1 MAAGIAAMLAS
12 RSHNTR
18 GIAMRVYYDKDTET
32 HLIRKKRLVV
42 LGFGSQGHAHAL
54 NLRDSGV
61 EQIAVAGRPGA
72 SLNRAA
78 TEGFSVLPNAE
89 AASWADVIMLTA
101 PDEGQPE
108 IYARDLAPN
117 MRKGAALLF
126 AHGFAIHFRF
136 IEPRPDLDV
145 AMVAPKGQGHAMR
158 REYLRGG
165 GVPGLIAI
173 HQDATGSA
181 RALALSYARA
191 IGSGRAGIMETTF
204 REECESD
211 LFSEQAVLCGGLVEL
226 VRAGFE
232 TLVEAGYA
240 PEISY
245 FECLHEL
252 KLIVDRIYESGI
264 ACMNLAISNTAE
276 YGEYVNGPR
285 IVNEQTRAE
294 MKRILEDIQSGEF
307 ARAWMTEN
315 RAGLPFMKEMR
326 ARSAAHPIEAVGE
339 RLRAM
344 MPWLKNAG

>member
-1 MAAGIAAMLAS
+1 
-12 RSHNTR
+12 
-18 GIAMRVYYDKDTET
+18 MRVYYDKDIDTG
-32 HLIRKKRLVV
+32 LVRGKRVAV

-61 EQIAVAGRPGA
+61 GEIAVAGRPGA
-72 SLNRAA
+72 SLNRAV
-78 TEGFSVLPNAE
+78 TEGFSVLTNAE
-89 AASWADVIMLTA
+89 AAVWADVVMLTA
-101 PDEGQPE
+101 PDETQPE

-117 MRKGAALLF
+117 MKEGAALLF
-126 AHGFAIHFRF
+126 AHGFAIHFGF
-136 IEPRPDLDV
+136 VEPRPDLDV

-173 HQDATGSA
+173 DQDATGNA
-181 RALALSYARA
+181 RALALSYASA
-191 IGSGRAGIMETTF
+191 IGCGRAGIMETSF

-232 TLVEAGYA
+232 TLVAAGYT

-252 KLIVDRIYESGI
+252 KLIVDRMYESGI
-264 ACMNLAISNTAE
+264 ARMNLAISNTAE
-276 YGEYVNGPR
+276 YGEYVSGPR
-285 IVNEQTRAE
+285 VVNEETRAE
-294 MKRILEDIQSGEF
+294 MKRILADIQSGDF
-307 ARAWMTEN
+307 ARAWMEEN
-315 RAGLPFMKEMR
+315 RAGLPLMKAMR

-344 MPWLKNAG
+344 MPWLKNEG

>member
-1 MAAGIAAMLAS
+1 
-12 RSHNTR
+12 
-18 GIAMRVYYDKDTET
+18 MRVYYDRDTDPE
-32 HLIRKKRLVV
+32 LIRRKRVVV

-54 NLRDSGV
+54 NLRDAGV
-61 EQIAVAGRPGA
+61 KEIAVAGRPGA
-72 SLNRAA
+72 SSDRAVA
-78 TEGFSVLPNAE
+78 EGFRVMTNAE
-89 AASWADVIMLTA
+89 AAAWADVIMMGA
-101 PDEGQPE
+101 PDERQPD
-108 IYARDLAPN
+108 IYARDLGPN
-117 MRKGAALLF
+117 MRKGAALFF

-173 HQDATGSA
+173 HQDATGNA
-181 RALALSYARA
+181 RALALSYASA
-191 IGSGRAGIMETTF
+191 IGNGRAGIMETTF

-226 VRAGFE
+226 IRAGFE
-232 TLVEAGYA
+232 TLVDAGYA

-264 ACMNLAISNTAE
+264 ARMNLAISNTAE
-276 YGEYVNGPR
+276 YGEYVSGPR
-285 IVNEQTRAE
+285 LVNDAVRAE
-294 MKRILEDIQSGEF
+294 MKGILEDIQSGRF
-307 ARAWMTEN
+307 ARAWMEEN
-315 RAGLPFMKEMR
+315 RAGLPFMKDMR
-326 ARSAAHPIEAVGE
+326 ARSAAHPIEAVGK

-344 MPWLKNAG
+344 MPWLGSTKD

>member
-1 MAAGIAAMLAS
+1 M
-12 RSHNTR
+12 H
-18 GIAMRVYYDKDTET
+18 VYYDKDTDPE
-32 HLIRKKRLVV
+32 LIRGKRVVV

-61 EQIAVAGRPGA
+61 NQIAVAGRPGT
-72 SLNRAA
+72 SLDRAA
-78 TEGFSVLPNAE
+78 AEGFRVTGSAE
-89 AASWADVIMLTA
+89 AASWADVIMMGA
-101 PDEGQPE
+101 PDEMQPE

-117 MRKGAALLF
+117 MREGTALLF
-126 AHGFAIHFRF
+126 AHGFAIHFGF

-173 HQDATGSA
+173 HQNATGHA
-181 RALALSYARA
+181 RAIALSYASA
-191 IGSGRAGIMETTF
+191 IGNGRAGIMDTTF

-226 VRAGFE
+226 IRAGFE
-232 TLVEAGYA
+232 TLVDAGYA

-264 ACMNLAISNTAE
+264 SRMNLAISNTAE
-276 YGEYVNGPR
+276 YGEYVSGPR
-285 IVNEQTRAE
+285 IVNDQTRAE
-294 MKRILEDIQSGEF
+294 MKSILADIQSGKF
-307 ARAWMTEN
+307 ARAWMAES
-315 RAGLPFMKEMR
+315 RAGLPFMSAMR
-326 ARSAAHPIEAVGE
+326 ARSASHAIEAVGE

-344 MPWLKNAG
+344 MPWLKNTG

>member
-1 MAAGIAAMLAS
+1 
-12 RSHNTR
+12 
-18 GIAMRVYYDKDTET
+18 MRVYYDKDADPE
-32 HLIRKKRLVV
+32 LIRAKRVAV

-61 EQIAVAGRPGA
+61 EDIAVAGRPGA
-72 SLNRAA
+72 SLDRAVS
-78 TEGFSVLPNAE
+78 EGFPIMTNAE
-89 AASWADVIMLTA
+89 AAAWADVIMMGA
-101 PDEGQPE
+101 PDEHQPE
-108 IYARDLAPN
+108 IYAADLAPN
-117 MRKGAALLF
+117 MREGTALFF

-173 HQDATGSA
+173 HQDATGQA
-181 RALALSYARA
+181 RSLALSYASA
-191 IGSGRAGIMETTF
+191 IGNGRAGIMETNF

-226 VRAGFE
+226 IRAGFE
-232 TLVEAGYA
+232 TLVDAGYA

-264 ACMNLAISNTAE
+264 ARMNMAISNTAE
-276 YGEYVNGPR
+276 YGEYVSGPR
-285 IVNEQTRAE
+285 IVGDSTRAE
-294 MKRILEDIQSGEF
+294 MKAILADIQSGRF
-307 ARAWMTEN
+307 ARAWMEEN
-315 RAGLPFMKEMR
+315 RAGLPFMREMR
-326 ARSAAHPIEAVGE
+326 ARSSAHPIEAVGE
-339 RLRAM
+339 SLRAM
-344 MPWLKNAG
+344 MPWLSNSGS

>member
-1 MAAGIAAMLAS
+1 
-12 RSHNTR
+12 
-18 GIAMRVYYDKDTET
+18 MRVYYDKDADPA
-32 HLIRKKRLVV
+32 LIRGKRVSV

-61 EQIAVAGRPGA
+61 EDIAVAGRSGA
-72 SLNRAA
+72 SLERAVA
-78 TEGFSVLPNAE
+78 EGFSVQTNAE
-89 AASWADVIMLTA
+89 AAAWADVIMLTA
-101 PDEGQPE
+101 PDELQPE

-117 MRKGAALLF
+117 MREGAALLF

-173 HQDATGSA
+173 HKDATGNA
-181 RALALSYARA
+181 RALALSYASA
-191 IGSGRAGIMETTF
+191 VGNGRAGIMETTF

-232 TLVEAGYA
+232 TLVDAGYS

-264 ACMNLAISNTAE
+264 ARMNLAISNTAE
-276 YGEYVNGPR
+276 YGEYVSGPR
-285 IVNEQTRAE
+285 VVNEETRAE
-294 MKRILEDIQSGEF
+294 MKRILEDIQSGKF
-307 ARAWMTEN
+307 ARAWMAES
-315 RAGLPFMKEMR
+315 RAGLPYMKEMR
-326 ARSAAHPIEAVGE
+326 ARAGAHPIEVVGE

-344 MPWLKNAG
+344 MPWLKGAG

>member
-1 MAAGIAAMLAS
+1 
-12 RSHNTR
+12 
-18 GIAMRVYYDKDTET
+18 MRVYYDRDTDT
-32 HLIRKKRLVV
+32 DLIKGKRVVV

-61 EQIAVAGRPGA
+61 REIAVAGRPGA
-72 SLNRAA
+72 TLDRAA
-78 TEGFSVLPNAE
+78 AEGFSVRSNA
-89 AASWADVIMLTA
+89 AAAAWADIIMLAA
-101 PDEGQPE
+101 PDELQPE

-117 MRKGAALLF
+117 MREGTALLF

-173 HQDATGSA
+173 HQDATGNA
-181 RALALSYARA
+181 RALALSYASA
-191 IGSGRAGIMETTF
+191 IGNGRAGIMETTF

-226 VRAGFE
+226 IRAGFE
-232 TLVEAGYA
+232 TLVAAGYA

-264 ACMNLAISNTAE
+264 ARMNLAISNTAE
-276 YGEYVNGPR
+276 YGEYVSGPR
-285 IVNEQTRAE
+285 IVTAETRAE
-294 MKRILEDIQSGEF
+294 MKRILEDIQSGKF
-307 ARAWMTEN
+307 ARDWMAES
-315 RAGLPFMKEMR
+315 RAGLPYMTEMR
-326 ARSAAHPIEAVGE
+326 ARAAAHPLEAVGE

-344 MPWLKNAG
+344 MPWLKNTGG